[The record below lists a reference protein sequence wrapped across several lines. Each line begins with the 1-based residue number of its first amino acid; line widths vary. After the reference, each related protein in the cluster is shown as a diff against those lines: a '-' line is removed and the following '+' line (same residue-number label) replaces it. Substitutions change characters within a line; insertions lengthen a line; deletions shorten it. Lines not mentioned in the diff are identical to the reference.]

1 MTSGTNKVAFLPGL
15 CRHKLPQTVHHRDDT
30 LPMHTWLSTSTLALD
45 RQAIRGTSHGPLVS
59 SDQEGL
65 GFCTCSYSLS
75 IMAISEAGS
84 SLESHTSQLP
94 TQIEG
99 LTLNLRY
106 PAMAPFKEVKSSFH
120 QPIPH
125 YSPNKSCYLQ
135 TTTSKSL

>member
-1 MTSGTNKVAFLPGL
+1 MTSGTNKVAFWPGL
-15 CRHKLPQTVHHRDDT
+15 CRHKLPQTVHT
-30 LPMHTWLSTSTLALD
+30 GMTPFPCILGFQPLLLPWTGKPSE
-45 RQAIRGTSHGPLVS
+45 GTSHGPLVS
-59 SDQEGL
+59 SDQEGWDL
-65 GFCTCSYSLS
+65 HMFIFIEHYGNIRGRL
-75 IMAISEAGS
+75 IPGEP
-84 SLESHTSQLP
+84 HLP
-94 TQIEG
+94 ATNQIEG

>member
-1 MTSGTNKVAFLPGL
+1 MTSRTNKVAFLPGL

-59 SDQEGL
+59 SHQGL
-65 GFCTCSYSLS
+65 GFCTCLFSLS
-75 IMAISEAGS
+75 IMATSEAGS
-84 SLESHTSQLP
+84 FPESHTSQLP
-94 TQIEG
+94 NRRSDSQPEISG
-99 LTLNLRY
+99 YGSL
-106 PAMAPFKEVKSSFH
+106 KSSFH

-125 YSPNKSCYLQ
+125 YAPNQSCYLQ